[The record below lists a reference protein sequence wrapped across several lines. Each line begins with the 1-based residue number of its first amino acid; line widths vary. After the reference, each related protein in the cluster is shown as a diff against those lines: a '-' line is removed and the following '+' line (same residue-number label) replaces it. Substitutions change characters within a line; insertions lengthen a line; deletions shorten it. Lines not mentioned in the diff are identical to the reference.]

1 MIPLNI
7 VTFYHDIRTIPENM
21 KNNYDKLVSNNPEF
35 TCHLYDNNS
44 SYEFIKTHFDTD
56 VLEAFQKLKPYSYKS
71 DLFRFCYIYI
81 NGGIYVDIKYNCV
94 DDFRFIQLV
103 NKEYLVSE
111 PLGIQTCLII
121 LKPNN
126 QLLLNCIHNIVKNT
140 REHFYSF
147 TPLWTGP
154 YLLSE
159 QYKIL
164 YNDDSIKIDR
174 ELLWNISDHMQYITL
189 NNTTILKQYPSYRD
203 DLHRNSDQPHYT
215 VMFWNKDIFNI

>member
-1 MIPLNI
+1 
-7 VTFYHDIRTIPENM
+7 M
-21 KNNYDKLVSNNPEF
+21 KNNYNKLVSDNPEF
-35 TCHLYDNNS
+35 TCQLYDINS
-44 SYEFIKTHFDTD
+44 SYDFIKTYFDAD
-56 VLEAFQKLKPYSYKS
+56 VLEAFKTLKPYSYKS

-94 DDFRFIQLV
+94 DNFRFIQLV

-111 PLGIQTCLII
+111 PLGVQTCLIV

-126 QLLLNCIHNIVKNT
+126 ELLLRCIQDIVKNT
-140 REHFYSF
+140 KESFYSF

-164 YNDDSIKIDR
+164 YRDDSTRIDND
-174 ELLWNISDHMQYITL
+174 LIWSISEHMQHISL
-189 NNTTILKQYPSYRD
+189 NNNIILKQYPSYRD
-203 DLHRNSDQPHYT
+203 DLQNNSDQPHYT
-215 VMFWNKDIFNI
+215 NMFWNKDIYNI

>member
-81 NGGIYVDIKYNCV
+81 K
-94 DDFRFIQLV
+94 
-103 NKEYLVSE
+103 S
-111 PLGIQTCLII
+111 
-121 LKPNN
+121 
-126 QLLLNCIHNIVKNT
+126 
-140 REHFYSF
+140 S
-147 TPLWTGP
+147 
-154 YLLSE
+154 
-159 QYKIL
+159 
-164 YNDDSIKIDR
+164 
-174 ELLWNISDHMQYITL
+174 
-189 NNTTILKQYPSYRD
+189 
-203 DLHRNSDQPHYT
+203 
-215 VMFWNKDIFNI
+215 